1 MQVSRMNVLMLTS
14 SSFSAVNFGRPCSLS
29 DTDWDVKMVCNL
41 DDTSITC
48 PGFQST
54 ETLEDGSV
62 EHATILSYRRCKY
75 RLYQIVSAILK
86 SVYFTKDSSTTMEET
101 ARRVKAINER
111 LLAWERSVPP
121 ELRLSSFTPNSSEGP
136 KDRVLETF
144 QLQALALH
152 LFYNNIQLLLH
163 RPLLTYTGLS
173 RQSRKSQERTSDASI
188 RTHSEAMSSTPVFD
202 SQTTYQSSKNQC
214 WESAMQTT
222 KISDYRS
229 LLLAA
234 RNTPVAPYIGIQAF
248 TAGAVLGLFALSSPL
263 TTVSLE
269 AKRALGKLIKMPQ
282 SLEFHSL
289 VSDQCANIL
298 KELVHLILS
307 EETRLL
313 TSDIDNS
320 PREHGLGNASA
331 QSISQARNVM
341 QSSAHND
348 WVDGDYDTLGPP
360 NGEPTPLPSTDGH
373 SQSVGIAERN
383 EDGLPYGSDQ
393 LAYQDSF
400 STAAGED
407 FNHALLSL
415 QTGKSSSG
423 SIVAFSL
430 RFEYSVFRRQN

>member
-1 MQVSRMNVLMLTS
+1 
-14 SSFSAVNFGRPCSLS
+14 
-29 DTDWDVKMVCNL
+29 MVCNM

-62 EHATILSYRRCKY
+62 ERVTILSYRRCKY
-75 RLYQIVSAILK
+75 KLYQIVSAILK
-86 SVYFTKDSSTTMEET
+86 SVYFTKDSSTTIEET

-111 LLAWERSVPP
+111 LLAWERNVPP
-121 ELRLSSFTPNSSEGP
+121 ELKLSSFTPNSTDGG
-136 KDRVLETF
+136 KNRVLETF

-173 RQSRKSQERTSDASI
+173 RQNRNSTRTIPDEST
-188 RTHSEAMSSTPVFD
+188 RTHSRSISSMPILD
-202 SQTTYQSSKNQC
+202 SRTYQSSKNRC
-214 WESAMQTT
+214 WESAIQTT
-222 KISDYRS
+222 KISEYRS

-248 TAGAVLGLFALSSPL
+248 TAGAVLGLFALSAPL
-263 TTVSLE
+263 TSVSLE

-313 TSDIDNS
+313 TSDGDGT
-320 PREHGLGNASA
+320 PREHVPGNASA
-331 QSISQARNVM
+331 QPAQPISQARDFT
-341 QSSAHND
+341 QSPGHND
-348 WVDGDYDTLGPP
+348 WTDGDYDHLTPTNQEPP
-360 NGEPTPLPSTDGH
+360 HLPSADGS
-373 SQSVGIAERN
+373 SQSVGMMER
-383 EDGLPYGSDQ
+383 DGNGFPYGNEQ
-393 LAYQDSF
+393 LTYQDSF
-400 STAAGED
+400 PTTAGED

-415 QTGKSSSG
+415 QTGMTVLSYNCRDLLT
-423 SIVAFSL
+423 F
-430 RFEYSVFRRQN
+430 